1 MIIKQITNWT
11 VLILAKFKQRLR
23 LISHPFE
30 NLHRVPT
37 GPSGLIT
44 VPIPMPHPYPWESH
58 THGSPIAG
66 VEATI
71 RTATQFIVGDLDI
84 NKRCLGPNESA
95 QRAASR
101 SVHQFLYSSCLCP
114 RETHRP
120 CYCACDCV
128 GKDRDAA
135 QKPSQVWSLFTIPG
149 LKMKKMKQ
157 ILLLRYDTRCYFNVR
172 SKADISRL
180 NLPHGDDN

>member
-120 CYCACDCV
+120 CYCACDMCRKGPRRGSKTKSGLV
-128 GKDRDAA
+128 AFYDPRLENEENEAN
-135 QKPSQVWSLFTIPG
+135 PVITIRYEMLF
-149 LKMKKMKQ
+149 
-157 ILLLRYDTRCYFNVR
+157 
-172 SKADISRL
+172 
-180 NLPHGDDN
+180 